1 MRFGYY
7 KNAGLSR
14 STFVSKYVNTSD
26 ALIFTPQSAPL
37 GSEINLHAELP
48 MSGLVD
54 NIVTEIR
61 RGAHDQTFQCLFN
74 FIPGSKDFMRRLN
87 NTTYIASQA
96 SSRIWRRKMVR
107 SSKETEDAEV
117 LSIECEPP
125 TSFPHPCLQPACKH
139 PVDIVV
145 AGGRTRIAQANF
157 TQYNLGVIHASYWS
171 YPRHG
176 VVQVYGKNLDHL
188 PDIMCQFNFTD
199 GSILE
204 SRPHTITQRYLEFS
218 AENRPIHVECK
229 SNSLQA
235 DLFPTYNA
243 TLPETDKDK
252 GSVLSLVFVS
262 IILQIL
268 TSLLTGMWVFLV
280 GKELHLCTSAA
291 SAPKFTSSSAN
302 EGPETTVASDVLK
315 DGLDSGANAEEL
327 SADDMPRQTY
337 FPSAEPPTDIENKFA
352 YLWRSIPAFVYVA
365 IDLSRVFVQISI
377 VDKGADTKN
386 NFYAHVSFLT
396 FHIVSV
402 ALYISSVCRSTA
414 VRKKTLIG
422 RHSSHIAIDQ
432 GEHM

>member
-1 MRFGYY
+1 MRRQDRKRDGGPLARSRMNLPCGKFSGPSKWPCSYLLLVLFITAFGVSMRFGYY

-145 AGGRTRIAQANF
+145 AGGSSRGWA
-157 TQYNLGVIHASYWS
+157 
-171 YPRHG
+171 
-176 VVQVYGKNLDHL
+176 
-188 PDIMCQFNFTD
+188 
-199 GSILE
+199 GSL
-204 SRPHTITQRYLEFS
+204 RR
-218 AENRPIHVECK
+218 
-229 SNSLQA
+229 
-235 DLFPTYNA
+235 
-243 TLPETDKDK
+243 
-252 GSVLSLVFVS
+252 G
-262 IILQIL
+262 
-268 TSLLTGMWVFLV
+268 LL
-280 GKELHLCTSAA
+280 
-291 SAPKFTSSSAN
+291 
-302 EGPETTVASDVLK
+302 
-315 DGLDSGANAEEL
+315 
-327 SADDMPRQTY
+327 
-337 FPSAEPPTDIENKFA
+337 
-352 YLWRSIPAFVYVA
+352 
-365 IDLSRVFVQISI
+365 
-377 VDKGADTKN
+377 
-386 NFYAHVSFLT
+386 
-396 FHIVSV
+396 
-402 ALYISSVCRSTA
+402 
-414 VRKKTLIG
+414 
-422 RHSSHIAIDQ
+422 
-432 GEHM
+432 